1 MDMVYVW
8 DMENFILRLWIDGE
22 IEDYPII
29 DRIAKERGL
38 TDYVK
43 RVRDSH
49 DEFIKELMNQ
59 ESYEKRVY
67 PGGRD
72 EKI

>member
-1 MDMVYVW
+1 MDMLYVW
-8 DMENFILRLWIDGE
+8 DMENFILRLWADGK

-43 RVRDSH
+43 RIRDSH
-49 DEFIKELMNQ
+49 DELVKKFMEH
-59 ESYEKRVY
+59 ESYTNRVCGEK
-67 PGGRD
+67 
-72 EKI
+72 KL